1 MPEPLILPLDQPE
14 LEADLGGALMR
25 RTVHPSGL
33 RVLTEHMPGSRSATI
48 GFWVGIGSR
57 DEQAERGDAPGSLG
71 STHFLEH
78 LLFKGTPTRNAYEI
92 ATSFDRIGAENNAL
106 TAKEYTCYYAKVRD
120 VDLDGAVETL
130 ADMVTNSV
138 IDEGEFETERGV
150 ILEELAMA
158 ADDLSDVANERF
170 FEAVLGAHP
179 LGRPIGGNPDT
190 IRAARRDDVLAHY
203 LAQYD
208 PSTLV
213 VAAAGAVD
221 HDRLVDQVV
230 AALNLAGGRWNTNE
244 NRAPKRRD
252 VTPVEETTGGGAAG
266 SSTVAGSTAAG
277 STAASSTVGF
287 SSVSGSALDQASVH
301 LVERESEQINLMV
314 GTSALRAGDPRRF
327 AFGMMNSVL
336 GGGMS
341 SRLFQ
346 EIREKRGL
354 AYTAYSFGAS
364 YSDGGVFG
372 IYAGTMPEK
381 AGQVL
386 ELAREE
392 LQKVAADGITEDERD
407 RALGQIAGSSA
418 LALEDSDTR
427 MGRLARA
434 ELGTGELFTLDTSL
448 ARFAD
453 VTSDDIRKIAAFVAA
468 GEQSV
473 VAVGDVSRSAFANMA
488 GVR

>member
-1 MPEPLILPLDQPE
+1 MGRVEIVPQPLILPLDMPE
-14 LEADLGGALMR
+14 LEADLGGGLMR

-33 RVLTEHMPGSRSATI
+33 RVLTERMPGARSATI
-48 GFWVGIGSR
+48 GFWVGVGSR

-78 LLFKGTPTRNAYEI
+78 LLFKGTAARDAYEI
-92 ATSFDRIGAENNAL
+92 ATSFDRIGAEHNAL

-120 VDLDGAVETL
+120 VDVEGAVTVL
-130 ADMVTNSV
+130 ADMVTGSV

-158 ADDLSDVANERF
+158 ADDLADVANERF
-170 FEAVLGAHP
+170 FEAVLGDHP
-179 LGRPIGGNPDT
+179 LGRPIGGNPET
-190 IRAARRDDVLAHY
+190 IRAARREDVVAHY
-203 LAQYD
+203 LAEYD

-221 HDRLVDQVV
+221 HDRLV
-230 AALNLAGGRWNTNE
+230 ALVLEALGLAGERWETGVD
-244 NRAPKRRD
+244 RAPARRAAGAD
-252 VTPVEETTGGGAAG
+252 GDAARGAA
-266 SSTVAGSTAAG
+266 ATAE
-277 STAASSTVGF
+277 ASGRGGLCAT
-287 SSVSGSALDQASVH
+287 
-301 LVERESEQINLMV
+301 ERESEQINLMI
-314 GTSALRAGDPRRF
+314 GAPGLRAGDERRF
-327 AFGMMNSVL
+327 AFGLMNSVL

-372 IYAGTMPEK
+372 MYAGTAPEK
-381 AGQVL
+381 AAEVA
-386 ELAREE
+386 ELARAE
-392 LQKVAADGITEDERD
+392 LQKVAEEGITEEEHE
-407 RALGQIAGSSA
+407 RALGQLAGSMA

-434 ELGTGELFTLDTSL
+434 ELGTGELFTFDASL
-448 ARFAD
+448 ERFRE
-453 VTSDDIRKIAAFVAA
+453 VTAEEIRGIASEIAARP
-468 GEQSV
+468 QTV
-473 VAVGDVSRSAFANMA
+473 VAVGDVAHSTLRA
-488 GVR
+488 

>member
-1 MPEPLILPLDQPE
+1 MPEPVLLPLDLPE
-14 LEADLGGALMR
+14 LEADLGGGLMR

-33 RVLTEHMPGSRSATI
+33 RVLTEHMPGARSATV

-78 LLFKGTPTRNAYEI
+78 LLFKGTPTRGAYEI
-92 ATSFDRIGAENNAL
+92 ATSFDSIGAENNAL
-106 TAKEYTCYYAKVRD
+106 TANESTCHYAKVRD
-120 VDLDGAVETL
+120 ADLDGAAVTL

-138 IDEGEFETERGV
+138 IDPDEFETERGV

-190 IRAARRDDVLAHY
+190 IRAARRDDVMAHY

-221 HDRLVDQVV
+221 HDRLVEQVL
-230 AALNLAGGRWNTNE
+230 AALRLAGGRWSIDE
-244 NRAPKRRD
+244 DRAPLRRAAG
-252 VTPVEETTGGGAAG
+252 VGGGSPLG
-266 SSTVAGSTAAG
+266 E
-277 STAASSTVGF
+277 GF
-287 SSVSGSALDQASVH
+287 APAPDPH
-301 LVERESEQINLMV
+301 LVPRESEQINLMI
-314 GTSALRAGDPRRF
+314 GTRGLRAGDPRRF
-327 AFGMMNSVL
+327 AFGIMNSVL

-372 IYAGTMPEK
+372 MYAGTMPEK
-381 AGQVL
+381 ATQVA
-386 ELAREE
+386 ELAQAE
-392 LQKVAADGITEDERD
+392 LRGIASGGITEEEHT

-434 ELGTGELFTLDTSL
+434 ELGAGELFTLDASL
-448 ARFAD
+448 ERFHA
-453 VTSDDIRKIAAFVAA
+453 VTPLQIREIAQFVAE
-468 GEQSV
+468 GPMSV
-473 VAVGDVSRSAFANMA
+473 VAVGDVARAAL
-488 GVR
+488 

>member
-1 MPEPLILPLDQPE
+1 MSEPVIFPLDLAE
-14 LEADLGGALMR
+14 LEADLGGGFLR

-33 RVLTEHMPGSRSATI
+33 RVLTERMPGARSATV
-48 GFWVGIGSR
+48 GFWVGVGSR
-57 DEQAERGDAPGSLG
+57 DEQGERDDAPGSLG

-78 LLFKGTPTRNAYEI
+78 LLFKGTPSRDAYEI

-106 TAKEYTCYYAKVRD
+106 TAKEHTCYYAKVRD
-120 VDLDGAVETL
+120 VDLEGAVETL
-130 ADMVTNSV
+130 ADMVANST
-138 IDEGEFETERGV
+138 IDPGEFETERGV

-170 FEAVLGAHP
+170 FEAVLGGHP
-179 LGRPIGGNPDT
+179 LGRPIGGNPET
-190 IRAARRDDVLAHY
+190 IKAARRDDVVAHY
-203 LAQYD
+203 LDRYD

-221 HDRLVDQVV
+221 HDRLVEQVL
-230 AALNLAGGRWNTNE
+230 AALRRAGGRWNIDE
-244 NRAPKRRD
+244 DRAPKRRVLESD
-252 VTPVEETTGGGAAG
+252 TRAGAEEPA
-266 SSTVAGSTAAG
+266 VATAADRPV
-277 STAASSTVGF
+277 SHVG
-287 SSVSGSALDQASVH
+287 
-301 LVERESEQINLMV
+301 VERESEQVNLMI
-314 GTSALRAGDPRRF
+314 GTTGLVANDPRRF

-381 AGQVL
+381 AAQVVD
-386 ELAREE
+386 LAAAE
-392 LQKVAADGITEDERD
+392 LQSVAADGITAEERE

-427 MGRLARA
+427 MSRLARA
-434 ELGTGELFTLDTSL
+434 ELGSGELLTLDVSL
-448 ARFAD
+448 SRFHA
-453 VTSDDIRKIAAFVAA
+453 VSEEQIREVASLVA
-468 GEQSV
+468 SRPQTV
-473 VAVGDVSRSAFANMA
+473 VAVGDIARSTLNP
-488 GVR
+488 

>member
-1 MPEPLILPLDQPE
+1 MSEPLLLPLDLPE
-14 LEADLGGALMR
+14 LTADLGGALMR

-33 RVLTEHMPGSRSATI
+33 RVLTEHMPGARSATV

-57 DEQAERGDAPGSLG
+57 DEQVERGDAPGSLG

-78 LLFKGTPTRNAYEI
+78 LLFKGTPTRSAYEI

-120 VDLDGAVETL
+120 VDLDGAVTTL

-138 IDEGEFETERGV
+138 IDEAEFETERGV

-170 FEAVLGAHP
+170 FEAVMGTHP
-179 LGRPIGGNPDT
+179 LGRPIGGNAET

-203 LAQYD
+203 FAEYD

-213 VAAAGAVD
+213 VTAAGAVD
-221 HDRLVDQVV
+221 HDRLVEQVL
-230 AALNLAGGRWNTNE
+230 AALNLAGGRWSTGVD
-244 NRAPKRRD
+244 RIPRRRQ
-252 VTPVEETTGGGAAG
+252 PNLSEAM
-266 SSTVAGSTAAG
+266 VA
-277 STAASSTVGF
+277 
-287 SSVSGSALDQASVH
+287 VSGRADAVANADPEVLLTA
-301 LVERESEQINLMV
+301 RESEQINLLI
-314 GTSALRAGDPRRF
+314 GTPGLRAGDPRRF
-327 AFGMMNSVL
+327 AFGLMNSVL
-336 GGGMS
+336 GSGMS

-364 YSDGGVFG
+364 YSDGGLFG
-372 IYAGTMPEK
+372 MYAGTMPET
-381 AGQVL
+381 AAQVV
-386 ELAREE
+386 ELVQAE
-392 LQKVAADGITEDERD
+392 LRGLASWGITEEERG

-427 MGRLARA
+427 MGRLARS
-434 ELGTGELFTLDTSL
+434 ELGTGELFTLDVTL
-448 ARFAD
+448 ERFNAVTPEEIREVAD
-453 VTSDDIRKIAAFVAA
+453 LLVS
-468 GEQSV
+468 GPQSI
-473 VAVGDVSRSAFANMA
+473 VAVGDVSRSTLASTLN
-488 GVR
+488 V

>member
-1 MPEPLILPLDQPE
+1 MSEPILLPLDLPE
-14 LEADLGGALMR
+14 LELDLGGARMR

-33 RVLTEHMPGSRSATI
+33 RVLTEHMPGARSATV
-48 GFWVGIGSR
+48 GFWVGVGSR

-78 LLFKGTPTRNAYEI
+78 LLFKGTPSRDAYEI

-120 VDLDGAVETL
+120 VDLDGAVATL

-138 IDEGEFETERGV
+138 IDQGEFENERGV

-158 ADDLSDVANERF
+158 NDDLADVANERF
-170 FEAVLGAHP
+170 FEAVMGVEHP

-190 IRAARRDDVLAHY
+190 IRAARRDDVVTHY

-221 HDRLVDQVV
+221 HERLVDLVL
-230 AALNLAGGRWNTNE
+230 AALGLAGQRWSTE
-244 NRAPKRRD
+244 EARSPKRRGFESGTVD
-252 VTPVEETTGGGAAG
+252 AGITTPSAAGDTGAA
-266 SSTVAGSTAAG
+266 
-277 STAASSTVGF
+277 
-287 SSVSGSALDQASVH
+287 SGEPQGLH
-301 LVERESEQINLMV
+301 LTQRESEQINLLV
-314 GTSALRAGDPRRF
+314 GTRGFQAGDPRRF
-327 AFGMMNSVL
+327 AFGIMNSVL

-354 AYTAYSFGAS
+354 AYSTYSFGAS
-364 YSDGGVFG
+364 YSDDGLFG
-372 IYAGTMPEK
+372 MYVGTMPQNAAE
-381 AGQVL
+381 VL
-386 ELAREE
+386 ELAQAE
-392 LQKVAADGITEDERD
+392 LAKIASEGITEEEHD
-407 RALGQIAGSSA
+407 RALGQIGGSSA

-427 MGRLARA
+427 MARLARA
-434 ELGTGELFTLDTSL
+434 ELGTGEFFTLDASL
-448 ARFAD
+448 DRFHA
-453 VTSDDIRKIAAFVAA
+453 VTRDEIRAIAAELV
-468 GEQSV
+468 GRPQTV
-473 VAVGDVSRSAFANMA
+473 VAVGDTARSSL
-488 GVR
+488 

>member
-1 MPEPLILPLDQPE
+1 MALDRLGDVSEPILLPLDQPE
-14 LEADLGGALMR
+14 LDVDLGGTTMR

-33 RVLTEHMPGSRSATI
+33 RVLTEHMPGARSATV
-48 GFWVGIGSR
+48 GFWVGVGSR

-78 LLFKGTPTRNAYEI
+78 LLFKGTPTRDAYEI

-120 VDLDGAVETL
+120 VDLDGAVQTL

-138 IDEGEFETERGV
+138 IDEAEFETERGV

-158 ADDLSDVANERF
+158 ADDLADVANERF
-170 FEAVLGAHP
+170 FEAVLGDHP
-179 LGRPIGGNPDT
+179 LGRPIGGNPEM
-190 IRAARRDDVLAHY
+190 IRAARRDDVYSHY

-213 VAAAGAVD
+213 VTAAGAVD
-221 HDRLVDQVV
+221 HDRLVELVIE
-230 AALNLAGGRWNTNE
+230 ALGLAGERWNPDKD
-244 NRAPKRRD
+244 RAPKRRAALELSV
-252 VTPVEETTGGGAAG
+252 VTPTHKFET
-266 SSTVAGSTAAG
+266 
-277 STAASSTVGF
+277 
-287 SSVSGSALDQASVH
+287 H
-301 LVERESEQINLMV
+301 LTPRESEQVNLFL
-314 GTSALRAGDPRRF
+314 GSHGLRAGDPRRF
-327 AFGMMNSVL
+327 AFGIMNSVL

-372 IYAGTMPEK
+372 MYAGTMPEK
-381 AGQVL
+381 AADVVA
-386 ELAREE
+386 LAREV
-392 LQKVAADGITEDERD
+392 LQGVAESGITEEEHQ

-434 ELGTGELFTLDTSL
+434 ELGAGELYTLDTSL
-448 ARFAD
+448 ERFHD
-453 VTSDDIRKIAAFVAA
+453 VTPEQIREVASMVFGSD
-468 GEQSV
+468 QSL
-473 VAVGDVSRSAFANMA
+473 VAVGDVSRSTLGA
-488 GVR
+488 

>member
-190 IRAARRDDVLAHY
+190 IRAARRDDVMAHY
-203 LAQYD
+203 FAQYD

-213 VAAAGAVD
+213 IAAAGAVD

-244 NRAPKRRD
+244 HRAPKRRVVSPAGGTD
-252 VTPVEETTGGGAAG
+252 V
-266 SSTVAGSTAAG
+266 
-277 STAASSTVGF
+277 AASSAAHGTAN
-287 SSVSGSALDQASVH
+287 SAANDDTSALDNAAVH
-301 LVERESEQINLMV
+301 LVERESEQINLMI

-392 LQKVAADGITEDERD
+392 LQKVAAGGITEEERD

-448 ARFAD
+448 ARFDA
-453 VTSDDIRKIAAFVAA
+453 VTSEDIRDIAAFVSA

-473 VAVGDVSRSAFANMA
+473 VAVGDVSRSAFARTA

>member
-1 MPEPLILPLDQPE
+1 MPEPLILPLDVPE
-14 LEADLGGALMR
+14 LEADLGGGLMR

-33 RVLTEHMPGSRSATI
+33 RVLTERMPGARSATI

-78 LLFKGTPTRNAYEI
+78 LLFKGTPTRGAYEI

-120 VDLDGAVETL
+120 VDLDGAVATL

-138 IDEGEFETERGV
+138 LDPEEFETERGV

-170 FEAVLGAHP
+170 FEAVLGEHP
-179 LGRPIGGNPDT
+179 LGRPIGGNPET
-190 IRAARRDDVLAHY
+190 IRAARRDDVMAHY

-213 VAAAGAVD
+213 IAAAGAVD
-221 HDRLVDQVV
+221 HDRIVEQVL
-230 AALNLAGGRWNTNE
+230 AALRLAGGRWNVDE
-244 NRAPKRRD
+244 DRAPRRR
-252 VTPVEETTGGGAAG
+252 AAG
-266 SSTVAGSTAAG
+266 IGDE
-277 STAASSTVGF
+277 ASPSGGF
-287 SSVSGSALDQASVH
+287 ESVSDPH
-301 LVERESEQINLMV
+301 LVSRESEQINLMI
-314 GTSALRAGDPRRF
+314 GTRGLRASDPRRF
-327 AFGMMNSVL
+327 AFGIMNSVL

-372 IYAGTMPEK
+372 MYAGTMPEK
-381 AGQVL
+381 AAQVA
-386 ELAREE
+386 ELAQIE
-392 LQKVAADGITEDERD
+392 LQGIANGGITEEEHD
-407 RALGQIAGSSA
+407 RALGQISGSSA

-434 ELGTGELFTLDTSL
+434 EIGSGELFTLDASL
-448 ARFAD
+448 ERFQA
-453 VTSDDIRKIAAFVAA
+453 VTPQQIREIAEFVAA
-468 GEQSV
+468 GPVSV
-473 VAVGDVSRSAFANMA
+473 VAVGDVARASL
-488 GVR
+488 

>member
-1 MPEPLILPLDQPE
+1 MSDPILLPLDLPE
-14 LEADLGGALMR
+14 LEADLGGGLMR

-33 RVLTEHMPGSRSATI
+33 RVLTERMPGARSATV

-57 DEQAERGDAPGSLG
+57 DEQAEQHDAPASLG

-78 LLFKGTPTRNAYEI
+78 LLFKGTPTRDAMRI

-120 VDLDGAVETL
+120 ADLDGAVEVL

-138 IDEGEFETERGV
+138 LDPDEFENEREV

-158 ADDLSDVANERF
+158 ADDLADVANERF

-179 LGRPIGGNPDT
+179 LGRPIGGSPET
-190 IRAARRDDVLAHY
+190 IRGARRDDVLAHY
-203 LAQYD
+203 LARYD

-221 HDRLVDQVV
+221 HERLVELVLGALD
-230 AALNLAGGRWNTNE
+230 AASGQAGERWSTE
-244 NRAPKRRD
+244 TDRAPQRR
-252 VTPVEETTGGGAAG
+252 AAG
-266 SSTVAGSTAAG
+266 DGAPAGILDALAEAAP
-277 STAASSTVGF
+277 SITR
-287 SSVSGSALDQASVH
+287 
-301 LVERESEQINLMV
+301 RESEQINLMI
-314 GTSALRAGDPRRF
+314 GAKGLPANDPRRF
-327 AFGMMNSVL
+327 AFGLMNAVL

-364 YSDGGVFG
+364 YSDTGVFG
-372 IYAGTMPEK
+372 MYAGCAPEK
-381 AGQVL
+381 AAAVV
-386 ELAREE
+386 ELAGAE
-392 LQKVAADGITEDERD
+392 LQKIAEHGVTEEEHERV
-407 RALGQIAGSSA
+407 LGQVSGSSA

-434 ELGTGELFTLDTSL
+434 ELGLGELYTLDTSL
-448 ARFAD
+448 ERFAA
-453 VTSDDIRKIAAFVAA
+453 VSAADIREVAA
-468 GEQSV
+468 DLAAAPRTV
-473 VAVGDVSRSAFANMA
+473 VAVGDVSRASL
-488 GVR
+488 

>member
-1 MPEPLILPLDQPE
+1 MSAPVFLPLDLPE
-14 LEADLGGALMR
+14 LEVDLGGGLMR

-33 RVLTEHMPGSRSATI
+33 RVLTERMPGSRSATV

-78 LLFKGTPTRNAYEI
+78 LLFKGTPTRDAYEI

-120 VDLDGAVETL
+120 VDLDGAVSTL
-130 ADMVTNSV
+130 ADMVANSI
-138 IDEGEFETERGV
+138 IDGGEFETERGV

-158 ADDLSDVANERF
+158 ADDLADVANERF

-190 IRAARRDDVLAHY
+190 IRAARREDVMAHY

-213 VAAAGAVD
+213 VTAAGAVD
-221 HDRLVDQVV
+221 HDRLVEQVLS
-230 AALNLAGGRWNTNE
+230 ALRLAGERWGVDE
-244 NRAPKRRD
+244 DRAPKRREA
-252 VTPVEETTGGGAAG
+252 PPLGEEPQPAQPAA
-266 SSTVAGSTAAG
+266 A
-277 STAASSTVGF
+277 
-287 SSVSGSALDQASVH
+287 H
-301 LVERESEQINLMV
+301 LTERESEQINLMI
-314 GTSALRAGDPRRF
+314 GTAGLQAGDPRRF
-327 AFGMMNSVL
+327 AFGIMNSVL

-372 IYAGTMPEK
+372 MYAGTMPEK
-381 AGQVL
+381 AAQVA
-386 ELAREE
+386 ELARAE
-392 LQKVAADGITEDERD
+392 LQGIAEGGITEEEHE

-434 ELGTGELFTLDTSL
+434 ELGTGELFTLDASL
-448 ARFAD
+448 ERFRA
-453 VTSDDIRKIAAFVAA
+453 VTAEQIREVAA
-468 GEQSV
+468 LVAQRPQTV
-473 VAVGDVSRSAFANMA
+473 VAVGDVSRSTLSA
-488 GVR
+488 